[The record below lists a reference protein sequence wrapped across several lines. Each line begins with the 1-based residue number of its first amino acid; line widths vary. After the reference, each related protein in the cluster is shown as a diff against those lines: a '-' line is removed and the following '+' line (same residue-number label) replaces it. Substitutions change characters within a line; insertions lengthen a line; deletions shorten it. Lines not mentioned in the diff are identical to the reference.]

1 MFWSSSD
8 MAALKAMAQARG
20 TYYTATQA
28 TWSYPPSNGIIFV
41 DTTDGGPLTSL
52 NKANLHLNGGSNWT
66 GWLIGNAD
74 LTLTGNIGNLTGL
87 LYPQNNPI
95 LHSPFT

>member
-28 TWSYPPSNGIIFV
+28 TWSYPPSNGLIFV

-52 NKANLHLNGGSNWT
+52 NKANLHLNGGSNWS
-66 GWLIGNAD
+66 GCLIVNGD
-74 LTLTGNIGNLTGL
+74 LTRTGKIGNLTGPI
-87 LYPQNNPI
+87 YAQNKPI
-95 LHSPFT
+95 PHRP